1 MKSAIWLT
9 ALLLGTA
16 CSLPPVDPFAGAESA
31 IKSRQ
36 LLAALKHLESVPVDD
51 PRYQDARVVASQ
63 VERRIRRS
71 HESVLEALQLRSE
84 WRDTEALHALH
95 RAKQEWP
102 GQPDLDQWIS
112 ATRKRLELFGYGT
125 PRAFA
130 AAEQGLE
137 PANSSEVEAGDVSS
151 SLGSPE
157 YSPGDL
163 AALRFIDRDAEE
175 DRSIEVPEPESPEGV
190 GVQEGLSPL
199 ASTNPAD
206 LIEQVPVQEA
216 LASPDS
222 QVTGVDLPP
231 EATAK
236 VDYEP
241 RASIL
246 RDESEPSEI
255 MNGGAPEVLGNA
267 TNSESNVVVAPVAE
281 ASQEVQVGSAAP
293 AIVETARPPLSD
305 DPVALGLVSVE
316 ARIGLGEF
324 DLAVL
329 DLVELLQRFPKDRR
343 IHRRVIGLLYQ
354 RALMHYGRG
363 KIAAAVADWQFLLE
377 MDPGNR
383 AVEKMVTRAVTES
396 EQANKLR

>member
-1 MKSAIWLT
+1 M
-9 ALLLGTA
+9 
-16 CSLPPVDPFAGAESA
+16 
-31 IKSRQ
+31 
-36 LLAALKHLESVPVDD
+36 
-51 PRYQDARVVASQ
+51 
-63 VERRIRRS
+63 
-71 HESVLEALQLRSE
+71 
-84 WRDTEALHALH
+84 
-95 RAKQEWP
+95 
-102 GQPDLDQWIS
+102 
-112 ATRKRLELFGYGT
+112 
-125 PRAFA
+125 
-130 AAEQGLE
+130 
-137 PANSSEVEAGDVSS
+137 
-151 SLGSPE
+151 
-157 YSPGDL
+157 
-163 AALRFIDRDAEE
+163 
-175 DRSIEVPEPESPEGV
+175 
-190 GVQEGLSPL
+190 QEGLSPL

-206 LIEQVPVQEA
+206 LTEQVPVQEA

-281 ASQEVQVGSAAP
+281 ASQEVQVESAAP